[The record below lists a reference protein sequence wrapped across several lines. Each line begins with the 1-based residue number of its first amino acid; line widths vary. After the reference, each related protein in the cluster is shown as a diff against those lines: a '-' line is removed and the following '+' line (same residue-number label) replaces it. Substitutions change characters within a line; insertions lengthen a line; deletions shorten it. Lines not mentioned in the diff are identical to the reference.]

1 MYVALEG
8 AEGCGKSTQAAILA
22 DALGAV
28 LTRETGGT
36 PIGERLR
43 AILHDT
49 TVTDLA
55 DRAEA
60 LITAADRAQHIA
72 HVVRPALAAGRS
84 VVSDRSVYSTLAYQG
99 YGRGL
104 DLDELRDINDW
115 AIDGLWPRPGHPA
128 RRPVGR
134 AGRPPPRSRPRPL
147 RAGRRRLPRAR
158 RRRVPGDG
166 RGRPRPLDGGRRR
179 RRSDDAWPARVRAA
193 LGAARGMTERVF
205 ERGPETRSAGQLAH
219 QLRQ

>member
-1 MYVALEG
+1 MAGPVYVALEG
-8 AEGCGKSTQAAILA
+8 AEGCGKSTQAAHPRRPRSMPCS
-22 DALGAV
+22 
-28 LTRETGGT
+28 TRETGGT

-72 HVVRPALAAGRS
+72 HVVRPALAAGRT

-104 DLDELRDINDW
+104 DLDELRRHQRLGDRR
-115 AIDGLWPRPGHPA
+115 AVARPRGP
-128 RRPVGR
+128 
-134 AGRPPPRSRPRPL
+134 AGRPDRRCSPRRISGRDLDRFE
-147 RAGRRRLPRAR
+147 RAGDDFHERVAAGFRAMAAADPARWTVVDADGDVAEVAARVARRLGEWAR
-158 RRRVPGDG
+158 H
-166 RGRPRPLDGGRRR
+166 
-179 RRSDDAWPARVRAA
+179 A
-193 LGAARGMTERVF
+193 
-205 ERGPETRSAGQLAH
+205 
-219 QLRQ
+219 

>member
-1 MYVALEG
+1 MGRPVYVALEG

-22 DALGAV
+22 ADLGAV

-49 TVTDLA
+49 TVTDLT

-72 HVVRPALAAGRS
+72 NVVRPALAAGRS
-84 VVSDRSVYSTLAYQG
+84 VVSDRSVYSTLGYQG

-104 DLDELRDINDW
+104 DLDELRRINDW
-115 AIDGLWPRPGHPA
+115 AIGGLWPHHVVLLDAPTAVLAARIRDRQLDRFELAGEDFHERVAAGFRKMAANDPEHWTVVDADGEPA
-128 RRPVGR
+128 DV
-134 AGRPPPRSRPRPL
+134 A
-147 RAGRRRLPRAR
+147 
-158 RRRVPGDG
+158 
-166 RGRPRPLDGGRRR
+166 
-179 RRSDDAWPARVRAA
+179 ARVRAA
-193 LGAARGMTERVF
+193 IAPLLD
-205 ERGPETRSAGQLAH
+205 S
-219 QLRQ
+219 